1 MRLATNYRGISLT
14 PTAAKIYSKLL
25 LHRIR
30 PVLENIL
37 RDNQNGFREKRSTT
51 AQIFTLRRI
60 IEGVKQKQLP
70 AVIIF
75 VDFSKVFDSIDR
87 SKMEQI
93 LETYG
98 IPNEIIKAI
107 MTMYKNIQVFVR
119 SPDGDAEFFDIIAGV
134 LQGDTLAPYLFII
147 VLDYVLRNLDQ
158 NKNLGFTLRKQL
170 SRR

>member
-1 MRLATNYRGISLT
+1 MQPKYT
-14 PTAAKIYSKLL
+14 KKLL

-37 RDNQNGFREKRSTT
+37 RDNQNGFREKRSPT

-60 IEGVKQKQLP
+60 IERVKQKHLP

-75 VDFSKVFDSIDR
+75 VDFSKAFDSIDW

-98 IPNEIIKAI
+98 IPNQIIKAI
-107 MTMYKNIQVFVR
+107 MTMHKNTQAFVK
-119 SPDGDAEFFDIIAGV
+119 SPDGDTEFFDIIAGV
-134 LQGDTLAPYLFII
+134 LQGNTFEETAE
-147 VLDYVLRNLDQ
+147 
-158 NKNLGFTLRKQL
+158 
-170 SRR
+170 

>member
-1 MRLATNYRGISLT
+1 MQPKYT
-14 PTAAKIYSKLL
+14 KKLL
-25 LHRIR
+25 LQRIR

-60 IEGVKQKQLP
+60 IEGVKQKHLP

-75 VDFSKVFDSIDR
+75 ADFSKAFDSIDW

-98 IPNEIIKAI
+98 IPNQIIKAI
-107 MTMYKNIQVFVR
+107 MTMHKNTQAFVK
-119 SPDGDAEFFDIIAGV
+119 SPDGDTEFFDIIAGV
-134 LQGDTLAPYLFII
+134 LQGNTFEETAE
-147 VLDYVLRNLDQ
+147 
-158 NKNLGFTLRKQL
+158 
-170 SRR
+170 

>member
-1 MRLATNYRGISLT
+1 MCLSTNYRGVSLT
-14 PTAAKIYSKLL
+14 PTTAKIYNKLL
-25 LHRIR
+25 LHKIR

>member
-1 MRLATNYRGISLT
+1 M
-14 PTAAKIYSKLL
+14 SKA
-25 LHRIR
+25 
-30 PVLENIL
+30 
-37 RDNQNGFREKRSTT
+37 F
-51 AQIFTLRRI
+51 
-60 IEGVKQKQLP
+60 
-70 AVIIF
+70 
-75 VDFSKVFDSIDR
+75 DFIDR